1 MNRIYMNLFNE
12 VNTMR
17 IMGFV
22 AGALILG
29 FLLGVQASPLH
40 AQAAGKTLSLL
51 YSNNMNGEIDP
62 CPT

>member
-1 MNRIYMNLFNE
+1 
-12 VNTMR
+12 MR

-29 FLLGVQASPLH
+29 FILGVQASPLH

>member
-1 MNRIYMNLFNE
+1 MKLFGE
-12 VNTMR
+12 VYTMR

-29 FLLGVQASPLH
+29 FLLAAQASPLH
-40 AQAAGKTLSLL
+40 ALAAGKTLSLL